1 MGRRCR
7 GEGRR
12 CRGAIKR
19 DKPHNRFYFTGRARW
34 SSVVA
39 TGYAW
44 LLVAAVFSFVPSAN
58 IYLHVTMLLSA
69 TLSNAQKAKVWKY
82 QIPRPNP
89 DATSS
94 CFFHRRGFFLL
105 SISSF
110 PVAFP
115 DADALTIDNA
125 ALTHDLWRTRTP
137 SIAVFLLTLSIH
149 HAPRLLLVVVVV
161 VVVVVA
167 RSSSSRNWQS
177 ACVCHDAP
185 NI

>member
-1 MGRRCR
+1 
-7 GEGRR
+7 
-12 CRGAIKR
+12 
-19 DKPHNRFYFTGRARW
+19 
-34 SSVVA
+34 
-39 TGYAW
+39 
-44 LLVAAVFSFVPSAN
+44 
-58 IYLHVTMLLSA
+58 MLLA
-69 TLSNAQKAKVWKY
+69 TLGCWSPRCFLSCQVPIYIYICYYVALSNAQ
-82 QIPRPNP
+82 QRTEGESMEIPNP
-89 DATSS
+89 STKSRRDFFVFFSS
-94 CFFHRRGFFLL
+94 ARLL
-105 SISSF
+105 SSFHLSS
-110 PVAFP
+110 FP